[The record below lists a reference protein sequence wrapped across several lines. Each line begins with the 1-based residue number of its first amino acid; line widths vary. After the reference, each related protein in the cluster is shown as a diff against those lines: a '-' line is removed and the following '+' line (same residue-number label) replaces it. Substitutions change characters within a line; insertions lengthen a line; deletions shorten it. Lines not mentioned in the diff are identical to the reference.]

1 MVLDVGSDFFDPD
14 RPDPGERRVVGQPL
28 QPRSLFDNRPHTLD
42 ELLVLGRP
50 IEEEQRADVQP
61 QRRIL
66 TRPPDDRFERAQT
79 DVHHVRTFPSRAFC
93 AKAWGGWRHPFRVM
107 RRRGSP
113 LTLTAVAPRRPV
125 QRRPRRSRHTIFE
138 TLRESTGEF
147 VQSVANEVVPGVVDA
162 LDLDEVVQRLDIQEI
177 VDRVD
182 VSRLIERI
190 DLDVVLAKV
199 DIDALLARVDVN
211 ALLAQTELAAVITR
225 SGGALVG
232 QTLDIVRRQGL
243 GLDGLVDRWTN
254 RLLRRRERRP
264 SSPPFGVNSPELRVR

>member
-1 MVLDVGSDFFDPD
+1 M
-14 RPDPGERRVVGQPL
+14 
-28 QPRSLFDNRPHTLD
+28 
-42 ELLVLGRP
+42 
-50 IEEEQRADVQP
+50 
-61 QRRIL
+61 
-66 TRPPDDRFERAQT
+66 
-79 DVHHVRTFPSRAFC
+79 
-93 AKAWGGWRHPFRVM
+93 
-107 RRRGSP
+107 
-113 LTLTAVAPRRPV
+113 
-125 QRRPRRSRHTIFE
+125 
-138 TLRESTGEF
+138 
-147 VQSVANEVVPGVVDA
+147 ANEVVPGVVDA